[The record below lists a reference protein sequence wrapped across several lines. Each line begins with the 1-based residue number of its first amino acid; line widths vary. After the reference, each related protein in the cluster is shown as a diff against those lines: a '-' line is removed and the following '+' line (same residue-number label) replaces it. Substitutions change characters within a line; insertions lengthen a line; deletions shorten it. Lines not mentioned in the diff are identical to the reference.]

1 MNNSPFKRYKVII
14 SGITALRQ
22 HRRPEPGDPESPS
35 IGGRIPTE
43 EEQDILF
50 KRARYY
56 DKKIGYY
63 QPSSQIRKAIVLS
76 GKKESIP
83 GQGKSKFSK
92 LLEAGGI
99 IVEPEKIPHKN
110 QKDVKTA
117 GHWTADWKGNQKWVV
132 KAEVHDWQ
140 LEFIIQNNMPE
151 IITDEYLKKF
161 LDWAGMFC
169 GLGADRPERGKLYG
183 RFEVKQFKQIK

>member
-1 MNNSPFKRYKVII
+1 MIAPFKRYKVVIT
-14 SGITALRQ
+14 GVTALRQ
-22 HRRPEPGDPESPS
+22 HRRRNPGDTEPPS
-35 IGGRIPTE
+35 IGGRLPTKE
-43 EEQDILF
+43 EEKIYFEL
-50 KRARYY
+50 ARYY

-63 QPSSQIRKAIVLS
+63 QPSIQIRKAIINA
-76 GKKESIP
+76 GKKECIP

-92 LLEAGGI
+92 IMEAGGI
-99 IVEPEKIPHKN
+99 IIEPDIIPHKN
-110 QKDVKTA
+110 QKDVKIA
-117 GHWTADWKGNQKWVV
+117 GHWTADWKGNQKWVT
-132 KAEVHDWQ
+132 KAEVHNWQ

-151 IITDEYLKKF
+151 IITDDHLKKF